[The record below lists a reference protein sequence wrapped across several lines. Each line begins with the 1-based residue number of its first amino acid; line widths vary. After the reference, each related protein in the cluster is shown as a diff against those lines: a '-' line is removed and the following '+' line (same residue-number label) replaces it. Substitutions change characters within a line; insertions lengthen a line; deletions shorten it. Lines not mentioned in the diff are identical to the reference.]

1 MLNKEP
7 TVYVRL
13 PCKGRSLMALG
24 SKRSILD
31 RSKLLYSQ
39 VMALVQE
46 DETGC
51 LLETKEKLLR
61 F

>member
-1 MLNKEP
+1 
-7 TVYVRL
+7 VYVRL
-13 PCKGRSLMALG
+13 PCEGRSLTALG
-24 SKRSILD
+24 SRRSIWD

-46 DETGC
+46 GEMGC

>member
-1 MLNKEP
+1 
-7 TVYVRL
+7 
-13 PCKGRSLMALG
+13 MALG
-24 SKRSILD
+24 SRRSILD

-39 VMALVQE
+39 VMDLVQE

-51 LLETKEKLLR
+51 LLETKVKLLR

>member
-13 PCKGRSLMALG
+13 PCEGRSLMALG
-24 SKRSILD
+24 SRRSILD

-39 VMALVQE
+39 VMDLVQE

-51 LLETKEKLLR
+51 LLETKVKLLR

>member
-1 MLNKEP
+1 
-7 TVYVRL
+7 
-13 PCKGRSLMALG
+13 MALG
-24 SKRSILD
+24 SRRSILD

-39 VMALVQE
+39 VLALVRE

-51 LLETKEKLLR
+51 LLEIKERLLR

>member
-7 TVYVRL
+7 KVYVRL
-13 PCKGRSLMALG
+13 PCEGRSLTALG
-24 SKRSILD
+24 SRRSIWD

-46 DETGC
+46 GEMGC

>member
-1 MLNKEP
+1 MLNREP
-7 TVYVRL
+7 TAYVRL
-13 PCKGRSLMALG
+13 PCMGRSLTALG
-24 SKRSILD
+24 SRRSILD
-31 RSKLLYSQ
+31 RSKWLYSQ

-46 DETGC
+46 DETDC